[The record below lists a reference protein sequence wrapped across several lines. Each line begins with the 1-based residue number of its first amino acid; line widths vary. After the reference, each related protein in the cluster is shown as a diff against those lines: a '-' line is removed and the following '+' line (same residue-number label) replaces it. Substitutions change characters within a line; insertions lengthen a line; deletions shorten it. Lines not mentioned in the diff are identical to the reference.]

1 MMKLQLVL
9 LGFALLSASVNAQ
22 TTDSSKTI
30 NQLGLQSSSPALAY
44 FGAVEGFTLNC
55 EFGLIYTDITTTF
68 GQAAY
73 ANLLAAK
80 IAGRM
85 LSRITYTQPG
95 GSGTVCTLTLVE
107 VQN

>member
-1 MMKLQLVL
+1 MKWYLPL
-9 LGFALLSASVNAQ
+9 LGLAFLSSGVIAQ
-22 TTDSSKTI
+22 TTDSNKTI
-30 NQLGLQSSSPALAY
+30 STLGLQSYSPALAY

-55 EFGLIYTDITTTF
+55 EFGLIYTDITSTF

-80 IAGRM
+80 ISGRM
-85 LSRITYTQPG
+85 LSRITYIQSG
-95 GSGTVCTLTLVE
+95 GSGTACTLILVE

>member
-1 MMKLQLVL
+1 MMKPYLPL
-9 LGFALLSASVNAQ
+9 LGLALLSSGVIAQ
-22 TTDSSKTI
+22 TTDSNKTI

-80 IAGRM
+80 ISGRM
-85 LSRITYTQPG
+85 LSRITYTQSG
-95 GSGTVCTLTLVE
+95 GSGTPCTLALVE

>member
-1 MMKLQLVL
+1 MKLYLPL
-9 LGFALLSASVNAQ
+9 LGLALLSSGVIAQ

-30 NQLGLQSSSPALAY
+30 NQLGLQNSSPAVAY

-55 EFGLIYTDITTTF
+55 EFGVIYTDITTSF

-80 IAGRM
+80 ISGRM
-85 LSRITYTQPG
+85 LSRITYTQSGGPG
-95 GSGTVCTLTLVE
+95 TMCSLILVE